1 MTVLRLRAVRCGC
14 LGMDTVVSNVA
25 RLRARENRIAGACGE
40 EIPCRSQLREPDNI
54 HKEIRD
60 HSSRALPRTCDLSGR
75 TAAEGEIPFG
85 PPRR

>member
-1 MTVLRLRAVRCGC
+1 MISGLRTFFIPFVWAQEILGLREVQFHQSLPGR
-14 LGMDTVVSNVA
+14 DT
-25 RLRARENRIAGACGE
+25 CGE
-40 EIPCRSQLREPDNI
+40 EIPCRSQFREPDNI